1 MRHKIVLATLL
12 LLMLAFYFCLP
23 KPLFTSKYSTVVYD
37 RNHQLLSARIADDG
51 QWRFP
56 GGSGVPKKFEAS
68 LLTFEDRY
76 FYHHPGVNFVSIL
89 KAFYRNITTNHKKS
103 GGSTITMQLARISRE
118 NPTRTYTE
126 KVVEMIIALRIEL
139 AFSKKEILKFYANN
153 APFGGNVVGIEAAA
167 WRYFGRSP
175 EQLSW
180 AESAMLAVL
189 PNAPALIYPGKNH
202 DLLLQKRNKLLN
214 KLWRKQFIDKTTY
227 ELSLQE
233 SIPDRPRPLPQLA
246 PHLLQRIINEQKQ
259 GNEYETTLIKSIQS
273 DAAELLNKH
282 LIQYQSNQINNAA
295 ALITDTYSGEILAYI
310 GNAYAKN
317 KLNQNDVDIIAAKR
331 SSGSLLKPFLYGYML
346 SEGKITPHGLIE
358 DIPTQIGSYAPKNFN
373 LTYDGLVPASE
384 ALTRSL
390 NVPAVKML
398 QQYGSSPFLFQLKKM
413 GFESLDKSATHYG
426 LSIILGGGEV
436 SAWDVACA
444 YASMGRIIDNFN
456 RYQKHTSNSI
466 FPIHYLKQKSA
477 LNKVLNRYEVISA
490 GAIWHTFNAMN
501 ELARPEDYSKSN
513 FFASTNRVAWK
524 TGTSFG
530 FRDAWAVGINKKYT
544 IVIWIGNAD
553 GEGRPGL
560 TGINVAAPLLFSM
573 FNMLPSSAWYEQ
585 PKADLK
591 QVKICRESGY
601 VASTA
606 CINTVLQAIPKSMN
620 SQPACTFHRMINL
633 DSDLRYRVNSKCY
646 PVTQMRQQSYLVM
659 SPLQEYFYRK
669 KHLDYMGLPS
679 FSKSCADD
687 SQTKNFDLVYPRNGF
702 KIYLPVNENSS
713 KNDLI
718 MNATCSNASAVLF
731 WYLDEQYLGVTNR
744 FHQMSVRPSMGKHQL
759 LITDEGGK
767 MLSATFEIVDKKR

>member
-1 MRHKIVLATLL
+1 M
-12 LLMLAFYFCLP
+12 
-23 KPLFTSKYSTVVYD
+23 VYD

-56 GGSGVPKKFEAS
+56 GGSGVPKKFEVS

-295 ALITDTYSGEILAYI
+295 ALIADTYSGEILAYI
-310 GNAYAKN
+310 GNAYTKS
-317 KLNQNDVDIIAAKR
+317 KLNQNDVDIIAA
-331 SSGSLLKPFLYGYML
+331 
-346 SEGKITPHGLIE
+346 
-358 DIPTQIGSYAPKNFN
+358 
-373 LTYDGLVPASE
+373 
-384 ALTRSL
+384 
-390 NVPAVKML
+390 
-398 QQYGSSPFLFQLKKM
+398 
-413 GFESLDKSATHYG
+413 
-426 LSIILGGGEV
+426 
-436 SAWDVACA
+436 
-444 YASMGRIIDNFN
+444 
-456 RYQKHTSNSI
+456 
-466 FPIHYLKQKSA
+466 
-477 LNKVLNRYEVISA
+477 
-490 GAIWHTFNAMN
+490 
-501 ELARPEDYSKSN
+501 
-513 FFASTNRVAWK
+513 
-524 TGTSFG
+524 
-530 FRDAWAVGINKKYT
+530 
-544 IVIWIGNAD
+544 
-553 GEGRPGL
+553 
-560 TGINVAAPLLFSM
+560 
-573 FNMLPSSAWYEQ
+573 
-585 PKADLK
+585 
-591 QVKICRESGY
+591 
-601 VASTA
+601 
-606 CINTVLQAIPKSMN
+606 
-620 SQPACTFHRMINL
+620 
-633 DSDLRYRVNSKCY
+633 
-646 PVTQMRQQSYLVM
+646 
-659 SPLQEYFYRK
+659 
-669 KHLDYMGLPS
+669 
-679 FSKSCADD
+679 
-687 SQTKNFDLVYPRNGF
+687 
-702 KIYLPVNENSS
+702 
-713 KNDLI
+713 
-718 MNATCSNASAVLF
+718 
-731 WYLDEQYLGVTNR
+731 
-744 FHQMSVRPSMGKHQL
+744 
-759 LITDEGGK
+759 
-767 MLSATFEIVDKKR
+767 